1 MLEAIDYPIGAQMA
15 LSFLWRDRNYKVS
28 ILATVCDARASER
41 RFDPATEAETN
52 ALAACLVVTL
62 QRGFP

>member
-15 LSFLWRDRNYKVS
+15 LSFLWQDRNHKVS
-28 ILATVCDARASER
+28 ILATVCDGESLRKTI
-41 RFDPATEAETN
+41 DPATEAETN
-52 ALAACLVVTL
+52 ALAACLVVAL